1 MRANKTIKV
10 QVGSSLRE
18 SADRILADVRRFERG
33 EDVNENRLVFE
44 NWQALF
50 ALLTPKRYELLAH
63 VHQHPEPSIRALASA
78 LGRDFK
84 NVHGDVAALRD
95 AGLLECDEEGVRAE
109 YDRIETAIAL

>member
-1 MRANKTIKV
+1 MRVNKRVKV

-18 SADRILADVRRFERG
+18 ATGRVLADVRRFERG

-44 NWQALF
+44 DWQALF

-63 VHQHPEPSIRALASA
+63 VHQHPEPSIRALAHS
-78 LGRDFK
+78 LNRDIK

-95 AGLLECDEEGVRAE
+95 AGLLECDEEGVRAD
-109 YDRIETAIAL
+109 YDRIETEIAL